1 MAKAKKEPAE
11 NKDDKPDKK
20 AGPIPDKAK
29 GAALATEVE
38 AAFRKIAKE
47 EIGNALGHTIV

>member
-1 MAKAKKEPAE
+1 MAKAEKEPAE

-20 AGPIPDKAK
+20 VGPIPDRAQ
-29 GAALATEVE
+29 GAALAPEVE

-47 EIGNALGHTIV
+47 EIGKALGHTVV